1 MIIDMKE
8 VNEDNISDWS
18 AETLRDM
25 QKTLSNQIEN
35 NIGDKTEE
43 LLLLRLMSVEIK
55 RQVKIRKVN
64 EEAKK
69 ESERAVEVVLNK
81 SKDGN
86 WRSSYKRAIR
96 KSYQRL

>member
-1 MIIDMKE
+1 
-8 VNEDNISDWS
+8 
-18 AETLRDM
+18 
-25 QKTLSNQIEN
+25 
-35 NIGDKTEE
+35 
-43 LLLLRLMSVEIK
+43 MSVEIK

-69 ESERAVEVVLNK
+69 ESERAVEVVLTKNH
-81 SKDGN
+81 DGN